1 MVLLV
6 MSHSQMWSYRREA
19 KIKSKTKLYTGNQFK
34 SVAMQVTHWATRPFP
49 TVRRHC
55 LYLDTLCWTRFWNTF
70 DRDKKSPTLFGITKS
85 PAFLKFDQPHTLQLP
100 GCSWNIWRI
109 EQSFLFLSKTHSL
122 FNSISI
128 RRKNPTASEFL
139 KGTYCEQFWASVLL
153 FLYVHT
159 AGNTC
164 KSTHP
169 GCLASPLPL
178 TWESRMSAFFYFV
191 FISFKI
197 YWSP

>member
-34 SVAMQVTHWATRPFP
+34 SVAMQVTHWTTRPFP

-100 GCSWNIWRI
+100 GCSWNIWRTK
-109 EQSFLFLSKTHSL
+109 QSFLFLSKTHSL
-122 FNSISI
+122 FISISI
-128 RRKNPTASEFL
+128 RRKNPTAS
-139 KGTYCEQFWASVLL
+139 KDVYCVPFSRHLCSCFCMSTQLVTLANPHIQAAWHLL
-153 FLYVHT
+153 
-159 AGNTC
+159 C
-164 KSTHP
+164 P
-169 GCLASPLPL
+169 
-178 TWESRMSAFFYFV
+178 
-191 FISFKI
+191 
-197 YWSP
+197 